1 MNSFQNKLTSKLC
14 SVALTSLHD
23 ERTKTWLHVFSFRPA
38 LQKNCLW
45 FFFEHPCLF
54 SCWLLWL
61 WRLACLKNYRGLVK
75 AKGLIAAMSWQCH
88 VNYRHSVCIAPTIKR
103 IAFILKVAA
112 SKMRDD
118 YTFMSQNLFRRRK
131 NLEMSLDF
139 NFVVYSNQ
147 PFKAEVLML
156 QHWKEKS
163 SCNLF
168 RFEL

>member
-1 MNSFQNKLTSKLC
+1 MIEERKLDYMY
-14 SVALTSLHD
+14 SVFD
-23 ERTKTWLHVFSFRPA
+23 PPFKKIVYD
-38 LQKNCLW
+38 

-61 WRLACLKNYRGLVK
+61 WRLACLKNYHGLLK

-88 VNYRHSVCIAPTIKR
+88 VNYRHSVCIAPMIKR

-118 YTFMSQNLFRRRK
+118 CTFMSQNLFSQKK
-131 NLEMSLDF
+131 NSRNVNDF

-156 QHWKEKS
+156 QHREKKS